1 MTERHAAS
9 KSWQTEGQV
18 LHFWLSSLDDNEVL
32 KLRIRSELKPDIIK
46 TFTSKNQESRETTEQ
61 KPRER

>member
-1 MTERHAAS
+1 MAERHAES

-32 KLRIRSELKPDIIK
+32 NLRIRFELKPDIIK
-46 TFTSKNQESRETTEQ
+46 TFASKNQESRETTEQ